1 MDKIFEEEID
11 VFALTKEEARK
22 YYDNLYNK
30 IKNEGKD
37 INFFFKYFFHNFYIF
52 CKYKNFLYNISYI
65 FHKNNFL

>member
-30 IKNEGKD
+30 IKMKAKTLSIIKNKPCLQA
-37 INFFFKYFFHNFYIF
+37 YFVQTAIAAT
-52 CKYKNFLYNISYI
+52 
-65 FHKNNFL
+65 